1 MALSV
6 QQQALV
12 SVALVLCAF
21 VAMPRMLGGRAGR
34 AGPSQPRPGGPE
46 GGHQS
51 HMNPG
56 SSESKTHQSFQQM
69 RNAMGKEMKSERTRG
84 NGRDIAFTLMPL
96 YAIGVGMFAAYKFVK
111 LRSSNNEFHQ
121 GKHTMKSQEESS
133 SQKDETIEDK
143 AKETEHQL
151 LELEQHLAQTEK
163 MLNSLLTQLDPLSNC
178 VNALACEQKD
188 EIVTQLRSIRQLMK
202 ESGLDKSEIKL
213 KGDNHT
219 CQSVG
224 EGRGR
229 GLIKVS
235 RSERLTVQPSQE
247 QGKST
252 TKLSQGWR
260 PNTRAARPP
269 EVPCLDLGRLGD
281 SDEED
286 GDTYIPYS
294 KGYPCN
300 GRTDSS
306 STVSWGSPLQTPY
319 AQHFQTQQMPDKPC
333 QKKMEHS
340 FWEQKTILE
349 NLPSPADKYKLK
361 YQQYEAEMKEGYKLY
376 SQRTAEKR
384 KDNAQSQE
392 CSQRIANKEDPQP
405 EDRIGEDLTALDEK
419 ALLQQCYTS
428 NPYNIQ
434 QSIKKLEADDT
445 AAEKRKQ
452 TVVEQVMVDQLCRA
466 VISDPEQNTSND
478 PYQRDLMLPA
488 LGTAPLRFRK
498 RTLHET
504 RIRTRSAL
512 TENMLSNK
520 LRFDCRILSRNGRDA
535 CRELIGFFFTCDGS
549 LTVYEYRQFGKNRV
563 NALPFIQKGVYSH
576 QRSQRKGKL
585 YDLSDFYIGANLTFW
600 SLDHSL
606 PESMKQNPVL
616 TLRVTNIDE
625 TSVNFLKDTSV
636 GSKQV
641 TDVNKVFRTVQGILR
656 NKLCKRGV
664 RIVTGLGKYF
674 RQLDKKGNGV
684 LSKADFKQALKI
696 FHLEV
701 SEQDF
706 ETLWFI
712 LDDNRNDEVD
722 YGEFTRALFGEM
734 NEYRKAFVRKA
745 YMKLD
750 FNKTGSVPLV
760 DIRKCY
766 CAKKHPR
773 VLSGDAT
780 EEEIKSS
787 FLETLQDACSNPNE
801 VSYCEFED
809 YYEGLSIGIMDDE
822 DFVNTLRNP
831 WGI

>member
-1 MALSV
+1 
-6 QQQALV
+6 
-12 SVALVLCAF
+12 
-21 VAMPRMLGGRAGR
+21 MPG
-34 AGPSQPRPGGPE
+34 
-46 GGHQS
+46 
-51 HMNPG
+51 
-56 SSESKTHQSFQQM
+56 
-69 RNAMGKEMKSERTRG
+69 
-84 NGRDIAFTLMPL
+84 
-96 YAIGVGMFAAYKFVK
+96 
-111 LRSSNNEFHQ
+111 
-121 GKHTMKSQEESS
+121 
-133 SQKDETIEDK
+133 
-143 AKETEHQL
+143 
-151 LELEQHLAQTEK
+151 
-163 MLNSLLTQLDPLSNC
+163 
-178 VNALACEQKD
+178 
-188 EIVTQLRSIRQLMK
+188 
-202 ESGLDKSEIKL
+202 
-213 KGDNHT
+213 
-219 CQSVG
+219 
-224 EGRGR
+224 
-229 GLIKVS
+229 
-235 RSERLTVQPSQE
+235 
-247 QGKST
+247 
-252 TKLSQGWR
+252 
-260 PNTRAARPP
+260 
-269 EVPCLDLGRLGD
+269 
-281 SDEED
+281 
-286 GDTYIPYS
+286 
-294 KGYPCN
+294 
-300 GRTDSS
+300 
-306 STVSWGSPLQTPY
+306 
-319 AQHFQTQQMPDKPC
+319 KPC

-340 FWEQKTILE
+340 FWEQKTIPE

-361 YQQYEAEMKEGYKLY
+361 YQQYEAEMKEGYKQY
-376 SQRTAEKR
+376 SQRTTEKR
-384 KDNAQSQE
+384 KDNGQSQE

-405 EDRIGEDLTALDEK
+405 EDRFGEDLTALDEK

-434 QSIKKLEADDT
+434 HSIKKLEADDT
-445 AAEKRKQ
+445 AAERRKQ
-452 TVVEQVMVDQLCRA
+452 TVVEQVMVDQLSRA
-466 VISDPEQNTSND
+466 VISDPEQNTGND
-478 PYQRDLMLPA
+478 TYQRDLMLPA

-576 QRSQRKGKL
+576 QRSQKKGKL

-625 TSVNFLKDTSV
+625 TSVNFLKETSV
-636 GSKQV
+636 GSKQE
-641 TDVNKVFRTVQGILR
+641 TNVNKVFWTVQGILR
-656 NKLCKRGV
+656 NKLSKRGV

-706 ETLWFI
+706 ESLWFI

-722 YGEFTRALFGEM
+722 YGEFTHALFGEM